1 MNVLEKYS
9 VNCGVKISR
18 PTVASS
24 YFPLRDESYIIFDAR
39 SFYQTN
45 TYDLLS
51 DVIAHIE
58 SVLEHNHIKIYSFLV
73 DEKETL
79 PGTQSFINLT
89 KKQEAYL
96 IKHAALVVSCDNLS
110 TYYASALDVPSIGLY
125 SAYPSECKKPLWS
138 DNHTALESDWLGNLP
153 SYGVEENPK
162 AVNFI
167 KPEVIANAILKKLC
181 LENRILIK
189 TLYIGDHYPIKVVEV
204 IPDFAVPSDFLQ
216 GKAIN
221 LRADYHFNEELI
233 VHWLQGRAVNL
244 LVEKPINVNLLK
256 YFKKNI
262 VQLTI
267 NINDSFSEEYLREV
281 GATAIPMEIFCE
293 DEEKLQD
300 FRFNLFDFNI
310 ERSIFKTKKDLDESL
325 NKINKNT
332 QFLSG
337 KVLMSEGQRYS
348 CLEAKKQKKV
358 LTGDPEVVYDTKDF
372 WKELDHYRLFNNI

>member
-18 PTVASS
+18 PAVASS

-58 SVLEHNHIKIYSFLV
+58 RALERNHIKIYSFLV

-153 SYGVEENPK
+153 AYGIEENPK
-162 AVNFI
+162 AINFI
-167 KPEVIANAILKKLC
+167 KPEVIASAILKKLRF
-181 LENRILIK
+181 EDHILIE

-204 IPDFAVPSDFLQ
+204 IPDFSVPPDFLQ

-233 VHWLQGRAVNL
+233 IHWLQGRAVNL

-293 DEEKLQD
+293 DKEKLQD

-310 ERSIFKTKKDLDESL
+310 EKSIFKTKKDLDESL

-332 QFLSG
+332 KFLSG

-348 CLEAKKQKKV
+348 CLEAKKQK
-358 LTGDPEVVYDTKDF
+358 
-372 WKELDHYRLFNNI
+372 RS